1 MNRTHP
7 FSSKSL
13 FKPAIQLL
21 ASATTPLAQVKQQ
34 RRSPSVD
41 SDVDIEEQRHEQ
53 ASLNRV
59 AMTSST
65 VQLQELGK
73 SRNSSPHT
81 RSSVAPSED
90 DDSEFEPATS
100 LRPLV
105 REHESVGARGRRRL
119 MQGGLDEY
127 LTKTWS
133 GWQILVFILVAWS
146 SATGFG
152 MLLFNRFIMW
162 SKFPCRTCREEL

>member
-1 MNRTHP
+1 
-7 FSSKSL
+7 
-13 FKPAIQLL
+13 
-21 ASATTPLAQVKQQ
+21 
-34 RRSPSVD
+34 
-41 SDVDIEEQRHEQ
+41 VDIEEQRHEHNPLDRVVM
-53 ASLNRV
+53 ASS
-59 AMTSST
+59 TT

-105 REHESVGARGRRRL
+105 REHESVGARGWRRL
-119 MQGGLDEY
+119 MQGGLGDY

-133 GWQILVFILVAWS
+133 GWQILVLMLVAWS
-146 SATGFG
+146 CATNFG
-152 MLLFNRFIMW
+152 MLLLNRFILCSMF
-162 SKFPCRTCREEL
+162 SNLIRHEGLGIRTD